1 MSVGVIEYV
10 EGRISSG
17 CLLHSGE
24 VISYVLSEVPFHCCV
39 YYSYELSLRPE
50 MIICV

>member
-1 MSVGVIEYV
+1 MSFDVIEYA

-24 VISYVLSEVPFHCCV
+24 TISYLLSEVPFHCCV
-39 YYSYELSLRPE
+39 YCSYELSLRPE
-50 MIICV
+50 IIICV

>member
-1 MSVGVIEYV
+1 MSFDVIEYV

-24 VISYVLSEVPFHCCV
+24 AISDFLSEVSFYCCV
-39 YYSYELSLRPE
+39 YYLYELSLRPE
-50 MIICV
+50 IIICV